1 MDTLGKFKTNFLN
14 RKNPFKVGFNNRSP
28 FSYISSTGPA
38 VPSSYDGGVP
48 LVNFTP
54 DQYAQAFDSSEA
66 VKAEGK
72 MYEKAGKAAGQL
84 VSATAGAIA
93 GGIEAGKSGDKSFKN
108 IMEQAGKGFKEKGK
122 EGIIGGLGQGYG
134 DLSPESEDEDVKFS
148 DMTIDNADPVI
159 KQAYFQWKNRGETG
173 LLGDTTYPNQSK
185 TWKDFI
191 DAYGN

>member
-28 FSYISSTGPA
+28 FSYIASSGPP

-54 DQYAQAFDSSEA
+54 DQYAKAFDTTEA

-84 VSATAGAIA
+84 TSAVAGAIA
-93 GGIEAGKSGDKSFKN
+93 GGIKAGKGGGSFGE
-108 IMEQAGKGFKEKGK
+108 IMQGAGKGFKEKGK
-122 EGIIGGLGQGYG
+122 SGIIGGLGQGYG
-134 DLSPESEDEDVKFS
+134 DLSPESEDEEVKFK
-148 DMTIDNADPVI
+148 DMTLDNADPAV
-159 KQAYFQWKNRGETG
+159 KAAYFQWKNQSETG
-173 LLGDTTYPNQSK
+173 AFTGATTYPNRDKSWQ
-185 TWKDFI
+185 DFI
-191 DAYGN
+191 DAYSK